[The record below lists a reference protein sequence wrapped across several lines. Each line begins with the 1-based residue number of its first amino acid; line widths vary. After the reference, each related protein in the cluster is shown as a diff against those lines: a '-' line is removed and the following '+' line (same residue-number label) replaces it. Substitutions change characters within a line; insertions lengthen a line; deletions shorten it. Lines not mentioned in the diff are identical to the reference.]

1 MYRILL
7 LTIVSFVFQHK
18 NSFSQNIIK
27 NSKMN
32 KNTSLLYKK
41 DLTPPDATKRLH
53 LMEEHGDKRIDPY
66 YWMRLSDEQKLAD
79 TPDKHTQSVLDYL
92 NAENDYK
99 EAMMS
104 HLSEAQESLF
114 EEIKGRIKED
124 DTSVPYLY
132 NDYYYITRYEKGN
145 EYPIY
150 ARKHKTLEAKEEVM
164 LDVNVLAEGYEYY
177 NVSGRSVSPDNTML
191 VYGEDTLSRRKYTL
205 RFKNLQTGEMLS
217 DVISNT
223 TGGAVWANDNKT
235 LFYTRKDAA
244 LRSYKIFKHKLG
256 TDPSE
261 DIEVYHEQDE
271 TYSTYV
277 YKTKSKKYIVIGAW
291 ATNSQEYRILSA
303 DRPDE
308 ELTLFNPRKKDLEY
322 SISHFNDHWYI
333 LTNKDGAFNF
343 KVMKTPEALTQDAHW
358 QDVIAHREDVYIEGM
373 DLFSNFMVLNE
384 RKNANTELRVMPW
397 KGEDYY
403 MSFPEDAY
411 SVGMSVNPDF
421 DTDVIRIGY
430 TSMTTP
436 SSTYDYDTRTREM
449 TLLKQQEVLGSF
461 DKNDYTSERIMV
473 TARDGEQIPVS
484 IVYKKGFEKNG
495 QNPVLLYGYGS
506 YGNSMDPY
514 FSSVR
519 LSLLDR
525 GFGYAIAHIRG
536 GQEKGRLWYENGK
549 FLKKKNTFTDFID
562 VGDYL
567 VNNKYAAKDELYAM
581 GGSAG
586 GLLMGAVI
594 NMRPKLWKGVVAAVP
609 FVDVVT
615 TMLDESIPLTTGE
628 FNEWGNP
635 KDPAYYEYIK
645 SYSPYDN
652 VAKLD
657 YPAML
662 VTTGY
667 HDSQVQYWE
676 PAKWVAKLRD
686 YKTGNNPLMMHCNMG
701 AGHGGASGRFRRFK
715 EVAME
720 YAFLLDLAGKL

>member
-177 NVSGRSVSPDNTML
+177 NVSGRSVSPDNTIL

-261 DIEVYHEQDE
+261 DTEVYHEQDE